1 MGVDFI
7 SCSLSAKKT
16 AANTARRKRRFKNG
30 LNHGG
35 SQWSL
40 DCCNKHPS
48 KFRVLLR
55 SFCGRDEPSIYTSP
69 ISNQNFF
76 KMKYEVWSYK
86 VNKSNLKWNSAV
98 ASIQPHP
105 LAWAVAWCSL
115 EEACL
120 IPGSSPGQGGT
131 LEQGQAGSSSQ
142 GPWFMM
148 IAYSVVHSLLSHH
161 DR

>member
-1 MGVDFI
+1 MLTTRLPNSYNSQNPVIYIYVNAFETYAGNMGVDFI

-40 DCCNKHPS
+40 DCRNKHPS

-69 ISNQNFF
+69 ISNQNFL
-76 KMKYEVWSYK
+76 KMNNMKYEAIK
-86 VNKSNLKWNSAV
+86 
-98 ASIQPHP
+98 
-105 LAWAVAWCSL
+105 
-115 EEACL
+115 
-120 IPGSSPGQGGT
+120 
-131 LEQGQAGSSSQ
+131 
-142 GPWFMM
+142 
-148 IAYSVVHSLLSHH
+148 
-161 DR
+161 